1 MPHTTK
7 APDRTRSSRSRP
19 HRRTARAVVAAAG
32 LLFAFGCGSNDAT
45 TSTSAA
51 SAQATAND
59 DALIAQVA
67 SFDLAADR
75 PQRVLVGLQTN
86 DNRLV
91 SFGTAAF
98 AFTYQG
104 TGEGGTPEPGPT
116 ADATWIPVA
125 GQKVQMRSSPA
136 TVSPA
141 DGVGVYEATDVDLD
155 KAGFWTVTVTI
166 DLDGAT
172 RTTEA
177 AFEVR
182 PTHLVPAAGDPAPP
196 STNRLAGDTTVA
208 AKSIDSRAGSSDE
221 VPDPELHAMTVAD
234 AITTGRPTVV
244 VVSTPTYCVSKFCG
258 PITESIE
265 ALAAETGDQANFI
278 HIEVWSNYEE
288 TAINKSAADWIYR
301 EGDDDAHE
309 PWVFLIGAD
318 GTVLQRW
325 DNVTS
330 DESLRAA
337 LAGALGTAP

>member
-1 MPHTTK
+1 M
-7 APDRTRSSRSRP
+7 A
-19 HRRTARAVVAAAG
+19 HRRADSAGRPPPGPRLHPRTTAVALVAAV
-32 LLFAFGCGSNDAT
+32 LLVAVACGS
-45 TSTSAA
+45 TSPSSSSGA
-51 SAQATAND
+51 SAPSTANGD
-59 DALIAQVA
+59 VLIAQVA

-91 SFGTAAF
+91 NFGTATF

-104 TGEGGTPEPGPT
+104 NGEGGTPEPGPT
-116 ADATWIPVA
+116 ADGTWIPVA

-136 TVSPA
+136 MVSPA

-155 KAGFWTVTVTI
+155 KPGFWTVDVTI

-196 STNRLAGDTTVA
+196 STNRLAGDTSVA

-234 AITTGRPTVV
+234 AITTGKPTVV

-309 PWVFLIGAD
+309 PWVFLVDAD
-318 GTVLQRW
+318 GAILQRW

-330 DESLRAA
+330 DESLQAA
-337 LAGALGTAP
+337 LSAALGTAP